1 MWSQI
6 CTVVDLLRKTLSKI
20 SNTAALS
27 WAGKGLW
34 AVADQA
40 LFAGTNFFINI
51 LLARWLDSSA
61 YGAFSVAYSLF
72 MLLGTFH
79 TALWTEPMLVY
90 GSGRFRNTFDKYQD
104 ILVDYHWRF
113 SALIVLI
120 FLLLAG
126 VSEGAGQRALALG
139 FLGLALAA
147 PSVLY
152 LWLVR
157 RGAYTFLQPRLAAAG
172 GALYLALY
180 TGVAL
185 LLLKVGFLNETTA
198 FWGMGLAALLAAWVI
213 RGWGSEIKV
222 GQVDP
227 KEVCRL
233 HWAYGRWALL
243 AGALSW
249 LPMNIYFLVLPA
261 VHGLDEVAALKALM
275 NLVMPI
281 LHFNGAIA
289 ALFVPVYVR
298 AHHQGKLGK
307 VVWMSGTILT
317 FFALLFLIFLFLW
330 GNNLMVWLYRGKYI
344 HGTYLLRL
352 LAFLPVII
360 AWVNTGGAMLRSL
373 ERPSFV
379 AFGYLLASFLSIA
392 VGAPFSVQAGLRGAV
407 ISMLLTYGIL
417 AVALCLL
424 AIRTAAYISRE
435 RT

>member
-1 MWSQI
+1 M
-6 CTVVDLLRKTLSKI
+6 LRKTLGKI
-20 SNTAALS
+20 SNTAAFS

-34 AVADQA
+34 AVIDQA
-40 LFAGTNFFINI
+40 LFAGTNFLVNI
-51 LLARWLDSSA
+51 LLARWLEPSA

-90 GSGRFRNTFDKYQD
+90 GSGRFRNSFNKYQD
-104 ILVDYHWRF
+104 ILLNYHWRF

-157 RGAYTFLQPRLAAAG
+157 RGAYALLQPRLAAAG

-180 TGVAL
+180 TGVTL
-185 LLLKVGFLNETTA
+185 ILLKVGLLNETTA

-275 NLVMPI
+275 NLVMPV

-298 AHHQGKLGK
+298 AHHQGALGK
-307 VVWMSGTILT
+307 VVWVSGAVLT
-317 FFALLFLIFLFLW
+317 FFALLYQILLVNW
-330 GNNLMVWLYRGKYI
+330 GGTLVVLLYGGKYMQESS
-344 HGTYLLRL
+344 LLGL
-352 LAFLPVII
+352 LGFLPLII
-360 AWVNTGGAMLRSL
+360 AWVNTWGAMHRSL
-373 ERPSFV
+373 ERPSLV
-379 AFGYLLASFLSIA
+379 AFSYLLASFLSVAIG
-392 VGAPFSVQAGLRGAV
+392 VPFSAHAGLRGAI
-407 ISMLLTYGIL
+407 ISMLLIYCTLAAILFIL
-417 AVALCLL
+417 AIKLDASEHGEK
-424 AIRTAAYISRE
+424 A
-435 RT
+435 